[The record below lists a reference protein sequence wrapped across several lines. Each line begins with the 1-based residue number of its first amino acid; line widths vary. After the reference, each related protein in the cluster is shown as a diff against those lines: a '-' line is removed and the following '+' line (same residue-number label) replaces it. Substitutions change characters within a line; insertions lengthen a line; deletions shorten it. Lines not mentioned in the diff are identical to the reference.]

1 MKVFDRRILE
11 LLTFLTR
18 KQAWLSAPEVTKLY
32 RHEGKAVGLTTVYRW
47 FSHLEEQAGL
57 AYFPSPRMNTLGLA
71 DFHVRIYGLR
81 TPAVLK
87 ALPFSHSFQVE
98 IGLDGQAFVS
108 QDYWIPAS
116 GTKDFLAYWDTAKDL
131 GLVEGV
137 DVLPFRNLHLLYSPL
152 HEVLTEDGSADFAD
166 EVDVAHFEALVCRHL
181 REPYTV
187 DVGKRIAASPLVVPL
202 ILEHLWRHCSS
213 RQVWQAIRAKGEG
226 HILKYARG
234 GLSKALRKPGTAL
247 RLLQQQ
253 WQDLLAHF
261 DDVFLQPVVYFPPGF
276 LRNCPLISFTV
287 NPGSAERIAELAVRV
302 GRRSV
307 LAAVMP
313 EAGPGSRCRI
323 WCNPPSGQLPV
334 LLRLMKEYHRGSGSP
349 VFGLVDIEA
358 TRRLAQPAFC
368 GFDWRAFDPMGLQWR
383 FDGTEYVERLKGRPA
398 SEASG
403 SFAPPLGG
411 A

>member
-1 MKVFDRRILE
+1 MKVFDPRILE

-18 KQAWLSAPEVTKLY
+18 KQAWLSAQEVAKLY

-47 FSHLEEQAGL
+47 FSDLEEHAGL

-87 ALPFSHSFQVE
+87 ALPFSHSFEVE

-116 GTKDFLAYWDTAKDL
+116 GTGDFRAYWDTAKDL
-131 GLVEGV
+131 GLVEEV

-152 HEVLTEDGSADFAD
+152 HEVITGDGSADFAG
-166 EVDVAHFEALVCRHL
+166 EVDISHFEALVRRHL

-187 DVGKRIAASPLVVPL
+187 EVGKRIAASPLVVPL

-213 RQVWQAIRAKGEG
+213 RHVWQAIRAKGEG
-226 HILKYARG
+226 HILRHARG
-234 GLSKALRKPGTAL
+234 GLGKALRKPGAAL
-247 RLLQQQ
+247 HLLQQQ

-276 LRNCPLISFTV
+276 LHNCPLISFTV
-287 NPGSAERIAELAVRV
+287 NPGSADRIAELAARV

-313 EAGPGSRCRI
+313 EAGPGNQCRI
-323 WCNPPSGQLPV
+323 WCNPPTGQLPV
-334 LLRLMKEYHRGSGSP
+334 FLRLMKEYHRGLGSP

-358 TRRLAQPAFC
+358 TRGLAQPAFC
-368 GFDWRAFDPMGLQWR
+368 GFDWRAFDPAGLQWR
-383 FDGTEYVERLKGRPA
+383 FDGTEYIERLKGRPTD
-398 SEASG
+398 EARESPALPNG
-403 SFAPPLGG
+403 RH
-411 A
+411 